1 MWPKLIHSRSCI
13 NNSLC
18 DKLAL
23 SSKRGSDFRMRKNMV
38 CFELEMMNTFLE
50 GLIKYKK
57 NVPTLNEN

>member
-23 SSKRGSDFRMRKNMV
+23 SNKRGSDFRMRKNLV
-38 CFELEMMNTFLE
+38 CFELKMKNTFLE